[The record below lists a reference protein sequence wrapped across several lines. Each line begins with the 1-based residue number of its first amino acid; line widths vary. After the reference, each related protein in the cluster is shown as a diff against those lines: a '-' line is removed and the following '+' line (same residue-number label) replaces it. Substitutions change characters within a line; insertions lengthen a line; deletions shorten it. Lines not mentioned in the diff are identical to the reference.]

1 MDQDRYKEGRIN
13 LLLVTGSLN
22 YDITFYVDYFAP
34 PKSVIKKLVRYLG
47 GSGGNA
53 AVAAARML
61 RDMEVVFLGAVGNDE
76 IGQKHIEAL
85 KSEKI
90 DTSLILRIDGV
101 ESGQAFVA
109 VRGDGATAIYSYYGA
124 NHMLKPDLIDAKV
137 SDYILRSKAVLIMN
151 PPLETCIKVAEI
163 AKKSGKTVFWD
174 PGALSKLGLGKLEP
188 MIKLVDY
195 LAPNHGELLTLTK
208 ERNELSAVLKLL
220 NINPSIRVISKKGK
234 EGSALYD
241 PVKST
246 VTYVSAVDPRVFG
259 LKVVS
264 TVGCGDAYIGVF
276 AALKHDGYDDL
287 EAMKI
292 ATCAASVNAAFENP
306 RNVPPKNV
314 LLDKYMPVCRNNIK
328 VMVKSF

>member
-1 MDQDRYKEGRIN
+1 M
-13 LLLVTGSLN
+13 LLVIGSLN

-34 PKSVIKKLVRYLG
+34 PKSVVKKLVRYLG

-61 RDMEVVFLGAVGNDE
+61 RDMEVVFLGAVGDDE

-90 DTSLILRIDGV
+90 VTSLILRVKGV

-109 VRGDGATAIYSYYGA
+109 VKGDGSTAIYSYYGA
-124 NHMLKPDLIDAKV
+124 NHMLSPDLIDSRVK
-137 SDYILRSKAVLIMN
+137 DHILRSKAVLITN
-151 PPLETCIKVAEI
+151 PPLETCIRIAEI

-174 PGALSKLGLGKLEP
+174 PGALSKLGLDKLKP

-208 ERNELSAVLKLL
+208 EKNELSAVFKIL
-220 NINPSIRVISKKGK
+220 NENPSIKILSKKGG
-234 EGSALYD
+234 EGSSLYD
-241 PVKST
+241 PLT
-246 VTYVSAVDPRVFG
+246 TTIFHVSAVNPETFG

-264 TVGCGDAYIGVF
+264 TVGCGDAYVGVF

-292 ATCAASVNAAFENP
+292 ASCAASVNAAFENP
-306 RNVPPKNV
+306 RSVPPRDILFRKY
-314 LLDKYMPVCRNNIK
+314 LPLCKDKIK
-328 VMVKSF
+328 VRIESF